1 LAPQAPAPSASI
13 EESLTMAEES
23 DVAFVLEGDRVLLPD
38 FQGLTVA
45 QVKKA
50 AADARVVVE
59 VEGEGRAVSQEPGP
73 GTILSGGERRVRVRF
88 GPGA

>member
-1 LAPQAPAPSASI
+1 
-13 EESLTMAEES
+13 MAEQS
-23 DVAFVLEGDRVLLPD
+23 DVTLVQEGDRVLLPD

-59 VEGEGRAVSQEPGP
+59 VEGQGRAVSQEPGP
-73 GTILSGGERRVRVRF
+73 GTILSGGEKRVHVRF